1 MLKIV
6 IRVAAICLPLLL
18 LCCCSMKQAD
28 AEVLAEARSLEGSGQ
43 VLLTWESAENAAG
56 YAVFRSYEK
65 DGTYDL
71 VETLDGN
78 KNCRFLDQ
86 KQNVGKTCYYKI
98 CCIAD
103 MQSEPECSAALQPLE
118 VRILEEIG
126 QDPEDPLMLVNKNCW
141 LSRTYVPTDLVSVG
155 EFATAEM
162 TAKGIV
168 RSAYEKLYRAAGKQG
183 LDIRIVSAYRDY
195 ALQKQLF
202 AYWCKVDGKKQALR
216 TSAKAGRSEHQTGYA
231 LDVSC
236 ASEGWD
242 LQESFGLTPEG
253 QWLADHCWKYG
264 FIIRYKGETEA
275 VTGYAY
281 EPWHIRYVGEAAA
294 KEIYEQNVTL
304 EEYLGY

>member
-1 MLKIV
+1 
-6 IRVAAICLPLLL
+6 
-18 LCCCSMKQAD
+18 MKQVD

-141 LSRTYVPTDLVSVG
+141 LSRTY
-155 EFATAEM
+155 
-162 TAKGIV
+162 
-168 RSAYEKLYRAAGKQG
+168 
-183 LDIRIVSAYRDY
+183 RDY

-202 AYWCKVDGKKQALR
+202 AYWCRVDGKKQALR